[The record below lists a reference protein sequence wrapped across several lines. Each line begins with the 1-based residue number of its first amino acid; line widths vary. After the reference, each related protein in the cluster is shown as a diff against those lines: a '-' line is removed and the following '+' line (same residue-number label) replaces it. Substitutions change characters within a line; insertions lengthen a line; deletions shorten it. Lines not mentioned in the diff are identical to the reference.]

1 MDFEQT
7 FRINGQDVVLQ
18 KRTRPKY
25 ELEFDGETLKLCTV
39 DQIHA
44 VLALKG
50 LVVSKVTLHSLI
62 KLDNAEYRGIKIS
75 KISTIQESSA
85 LP

>member
-1 MDFEQT
+1 MDFEQI
-7 FRINGQDVVLQ
+7 FRINGQDVVLH

-25 ELEFDGETLKLCTV
+25 EVRCADGETLKLCTV

-50 LVVSKVTLHSLI
+50 LVISKTTLHSLI
-62 KLDNAEYRGIKIS
+62 KLHNAEYRGIKIS
-75 KISTIQESSA
+75 KISAGDGAA